1 MNPESLFVLFN
12 NGVIPAWLLL
22 LFAPRWRFTQLF
34 VHAFWIPALL
44 GLGYL
49 LAIVNGSGESAEGAS
64 FFSLPGV
71 MLFFTNPWSALAG
84 WIHYLAFD
92 LFVGAWEVRD
102 AQRRNIPH
110 LWVCVCLL
118 FTLMLGPIGLAL
130 YAGLRLLRGTGF
142 SLHEESGIPQST

>member
-1 MNPESLFVLFN
+1 MNPETLFMWFN

-22 LFAPRWRFTQLF
+22 VFAPRWRFTQSI
-34 VHAFWIPALL
+34 VHAFWIPVIL

-49 LAIVNGSGESAEGAS
+49 LAIVNGAGEGAEGAGFS
-64 FFSLPGV
+64 SLPGV
-71 MLFFTNPWSALAG
+71 MLLFASPWGALAG

-110 LWVCVCLL
+110 LWVCFCLV
-118 FTLMLGPIGLAL
+118 FTLMMGPVGLLL
-130 YAGLRLLRGTGF
+130 YAGLRLLWSTGF
-142 SLHEESGIPQST
+142 SMEENGPLQTP